1 MRRNLLK
8 VAAIAALIPLLAS
21 CGGSSVDN
29 STLIVGMECNYQ
41 PFNWTTYKESDY
53 TLPIY
58 GTSGEYADGY
68 DVSICKYLSEATGKD
83 VVIKRIVWDNLIP
96 SLNNGDINLVLAGMT
111 DTATRREAIDFTD
124 PYLASDLAFLV
135 RTSDMPSD
143 GRGSETNPM
152 KYSELLEFFNGKTLV
167 CQSGVVGDDFIDTYF
182 VNNNSGASITHA
194 SPRDTYPLAAAE
206 VKNGGAFAMPA
217 EKPVIEAMTN
227 LGGLSVLYCDK
238 SFLSEEDQNGLTV
251 SVGIKKGNTELKDE
265 INSALAKLS
274 DDKKGEMMGAAAER
288 SAANA

>member
-1 MRRNLLK
+1 MKKNLLRLA
-8 VAAIAALIPLLAS
+8 VMGALIPLLAS
-21 CGGSSVDN
+21 CGSNTVDN
-29 STLIVGMECNYQ
+29 STLVVGMECNYQ

-96 SLNNGDINLVLAGMT
+96 SLNSGDINLVLAGMT

-124 PYLASDLAFLV
+124 PYLSSDLAFLV
-135 RTSDMPSD
+135 KTSDMPAD
-143 GRGSETNPM
+143 GRGSESDPM
-152 KYSELLEFFNGKTLV
+152 SYSELLEFFDGKILV
-167 CQSGVVGDDFIDTYF
+167 CQSGVVGDDFIEDYF
-182 VNNNSGASITHA
+182 VNNESGAKITHA
-194 SPRDTYPLAAAE
+194 SPRDTYPLAAQE
-206 VKNGGAFAMPA
+206 VKAGAAFAMPA

-227 LGGLSVLYCDK
+227 LGDLSVLYSDY

-251 SVGIKKGNTELKDE
+251 SVGIKKGNSELKDE
-265 INSALAKLS
+265 INSALAKLN
-274 DDKKGEMMGAAAER
+274 DEKRGEMMGAAAER

>member
-41 PFNWTTYKESDY
+41 PFNWTTYKETEY

-58 GTSGEYADGY
+58 GTNGEYADGY

-111 DTATRREAIDFTD
+111 NTATRREAIDFTD

-135 RTSDMPSD
+135 KTSDMPAD
-143 GRGSETNPM
+143 GSGTAADPM
-152 KYSELLEFFNGKTLV
+152 SYSELLEYFDGKTLV
-167 CQSGVVGDDFIDTYF
+167 CQSGVVGDDFIEDYF
-182 VNNNSGASITHA
+182 VNNNSGAKITHA
-194 SPRDTYPLAAAE
+194 SPRDTYPLAAQE
-206 VKNGGAFAMPA
+206 VKTGGAFAMPA

-227 LGGLSVLYCDK
+227 LGGLSVLYCDY

-274 DDKKGEMMGAAAER
+274 DDKRGEMMGAAAER